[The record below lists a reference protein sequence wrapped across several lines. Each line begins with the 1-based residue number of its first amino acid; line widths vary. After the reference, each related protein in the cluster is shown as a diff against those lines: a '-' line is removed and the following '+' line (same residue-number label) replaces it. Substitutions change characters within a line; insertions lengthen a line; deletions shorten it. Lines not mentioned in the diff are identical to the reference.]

1 MGISAALIA
10 RPAGR
15 PGGDAG
21 GVPSLGNVVVRLR
34 ELCATAAQDA
44 ALFVFGQASE
54 FAGEVEEASRAVE
67 YLQLVA
73 AGAVDRT
80 RKEAAADGA
89 PVHDDG
95 YRKTGDFLRDRG
107 CRSPPPKP

>member
-15 PGGDAG
+15 PDGDAG
-21 GVPSLGNVVVRLR
+21 RVPSLGSVLGRLW

-44 ALFVFGQASE
+44 ALFGFQEASE
-54 FAGEVEEASRAVE
+54 FAGRVEEASRAVE

-73 AGAVDRT
+73 ARAVDRT
-80 RKEAAADGA
+80 RKEAANDGS
-89 PVHDDG
+89 PVADDG
-95 YRKTGDFLRDRG
+95 YRRTGEFLR
-107 CRSPPPKP
+107 